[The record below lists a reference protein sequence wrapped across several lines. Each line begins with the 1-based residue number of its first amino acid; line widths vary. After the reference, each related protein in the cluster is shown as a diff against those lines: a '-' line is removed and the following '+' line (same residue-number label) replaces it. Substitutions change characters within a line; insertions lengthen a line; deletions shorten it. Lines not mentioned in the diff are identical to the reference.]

1 MEVWVFSGGEEP
13 EGLPESSGRGGE
25 SSGGGRGADLVIA
38 ADGGLRWA
46 QKLGVQVDVVVGDM
60 DSAEGAA
67 LAEAEAGGAEIVRH
81 DPDKDATDLE
91 LALRLACDRG
101 ASIITLIGG
110 HGGRLDHF
118 LGNITLL
125 ASLPKGVQA
134 QALMGQT
141 EIFVTHGHGT
151 RTANQQAEEL
161 VLNGKPGQLVSLI
174 PWGGDAA
181 GIKTEGLRWPLAAE
195 TLPLGTSRGIS
206 NEMTST
212 QASVSLE
219 SGTLLVVVNRS
230 RG

>member
-1 MEVWVFSGGEEP
+1 MKLFDMEVWVFAGGEEP
-13 EGLPESSGRGGE
+13 EGLPESSGGVG
-25 SSGGGRGADLVIA
+25 GADLVVA

-46 QKLGVQVDVVVGDM
+46 QKLRVQVDVVVGDM
-60 DSAEGAA
+60 DSVEGAA
-67 LAEAEAGGAEIVRH
+67 LAEAEAGGAEIVKH

-91 LALRLACDRG
+91 LALRLACERG
-101 ASIITLIGG
+101 ASSITLIGG

-125 ASLPKGVQA
+125 AALPKGVQA
-134 QALMGQT
+134 QALMGET
-141 EIFVTHGHGT
+141 EIFVIRGHGSHG
-151 RTANQQAEEL
+151 AKQQGGGL
-161 VLNGKPGQLVSLI
+161 VISGKPGQLVSLI
-174 PWGGDAA
+174 PWEGDAA
-181 GIKTEGLRWPLAAE
+181 GIKTEGLRWPLAGE
-195 TLPLGTSRGIS
+195 TLPLSTSRGIS

>member
-1 MEVWVFSGGEEP
+1 MKVWVFAGGEEP
-13 EGLPESSGRGGE
+13 EGLPESSGGDG
-25 SSGGGRGADLVIA
+25 GADLVIA

-60 DSAEGAA
+60 DSVEGAA

-81 DPDKDATDLE
+81 DPDKDAADLE

-101 ASIITLIGG
+101 ANSITLIGG
-110 HGGRLDHF
+110 HGGRPDHF
-118 LGNITLL
+118 LGNIALL
-125 ASLPKGVQA
+125 SALPKGVQA

-151 RTANQQAEEL
+151 RGVKQQGEKLEL
-161 VLNGKPGQLVSLI
+161 KGKPGQLVSLI

-181 GIKTEGLRWPLAAE
+181 GIKTEGLRWPLAGE

-206 NEMTST
+206 NEMTGT

-219 SGTLLVVVNRS
+219 SGTLLVIKNS
-230 RG
+230 

>member
-1 MEVWVFSGGEEP
+1 MKVWVFAGGKEP
-13 EGLPESSGRGGE
+13 ESLPESSGGDGA
-25 SSGGGRGADLVIA
+25 ADLVIA

-46 QKLGVQVDVVVGDM
+46 QKLEVQVDVVVGDM
-60 DSAEGAA
+60 DSVDAAA

-101 ASIITLIGG
+101 ASSIKLIGG

-125 ASLPKGVQA
+125 AALPKGVQA
-134 QALMGQT
+134 QALMGKT
-141 EIFVTHGHGT
+141 EILVIRGHGSH
-151 RTANQQAEEL
+151 RAEQQDEEL

-174 PWGGDAA
+174 PWGGNAA
-181 GIKTEGLRWPLAAE
+181 RIKTEGLRWPLAGE

-206 NEMTST
+206 NQMTST

-219 SGTLLVVVNRS
+219 SGTLLVLKNT
-230 RG
+230 

>member
-1 MEVWVFSGGEEP
+1 MFSGGDEP
-13 EGLPESSGRGGE
+13 EGLPESSGGDGE
-25 SSGGGRGADLVIA
+25 SSGGGGGADLVIA

-101 ASIITLIGG
+101 ASSITLIGG

-134 QALMGQT
+134 QALMEQT
-141 EIFVTHGHGT
+141 EIFVTHGHGISGT
-151 RTANQQAEEL
+151 GKQDEKLEL
-161 VLNGKPGQLVSLI
+161 YGKPGQIVSLI

-181 GIKTEGLRWPLAAE
+181 GIKTEGLRWPLAGE

-206 NEMTST
+206 NEMTGT

-219 SGTLLVVVNRS
+219 SGTLLVIVNRS

>member
-1 MEVWVFSGGEEP
+1 MEVWVFAGGEEP
-13 EGLPESSGRGGE
+13 EGLPESSGGDE
-25 SSGGGRGADLVIA
+25 GADLVIA

-60 DSAEGAA
+60 DSVDGAA
-67 LAEAEAGGAEIVRH
+67 LAEVEAGGAEIARH

-101 ASIITLIGG
+101 ASSITLIGG

-118 LGNITLL
+118 LGNIALL
-125 ASLPKGVQA
+125 AELPKGVQA

-141 EIFVTHGHGT
+141 EIFVTHGYGT
-151 RTANQQAEEL
+151 RGVKQQGEEL

-181 GIKTEGLRWPLAAE
+181 GIKTEGLRWPLAGE
-195 TLPLGTSRGIS
+195 TLPQGTSRGIS
-206 NEMTST
+206 NQMTGT

-219 SGTLLVVVNRS
+219 SGTLLVIKNT
-230 RG
+230 

>member
-1 MEVWVFSGGEEP
+1 MP
-13 EGLPESSGRGGE
+13 E
-25 SSGGGRGADLVIA
+25 SSGGGGGADLVIV

-60 DSAEGAA
+60 DSVDGAA
-67 LAEAEAGGAEIVRH
+67 LAEVEAGGAEIVRH

-91 LALRLACDRG
+91 LALRLACERG
-101 ASIITLIGG
+101 ANSIKLIGG

-141 EIFVTHGHGT
+141 EIFVIHGHGT
-151 RTANQQAEEL
+151 REAEQQGEEL
-161 VLNGKPGQLVSLI
+161 ELNGKPGQLVSLI

-181 GIKTEGLRWPLAAE
+181 GIKTEGLRWPLAGE
-195 TLPLGTSRGIS
+195 TLPQGTSRGIG
-206 NEMTST
+206 NQMTGT

-219 SGTLLVVVNRS
+219 SGTLLVIKNT
-230 RG
+230 

>member
-1 MEVWVFSGGEEP
+1 MKVWVFSGGEEP
-13 EGLPESSGRGGE
+13 EGLPESSDG
-25 SSGGGRGADLVIA
+25 SGGADLAIV

-46 QKLGVQVDVVVGDM
+46 QKLGVQVDAVVGDM
-60 DSAEGAA
+60 DSVDGAA
-67 LAEAEAGGAEIVRH
+67 LAEVEAGGAEIVRH

-101 ASIITLIGG
+101 ASSITLIGG

-141 EIFVTHGHGT
+141 EIFVIRGYGISGT
-151 RTANQQAEEL
+151 GKQGEEL
-161 VLNGKPGQLVSLI
+161 ELNGKPCQIVSLI
-174 PWGGDAA
+174 PWGGDVA
-181 GIKTEGLRWPLAAE
+181 GIKTEGLRWPLASE
-195 TLPLGTSRGIS
+195 ILPLGTSRGIS

-219 SGTLLVVVNRS
+219 SGTLLVIKNS
-230 RG
+230 

>member
-1 MEVWVFSGGEEP
+1 M
-13 EGLPESSGRGGE
+13 PESSGG
-25 SSGGGRGADLVIA
+25 SGGADLVIA

-60 DSAEGAA
+60 DSVDGAA
-67 LAEAEAGGAEIVRH
+67 LAEVEAGGTEIVRH

-101 ASIITLIGG
+101 ASSITLIGG

-118 LGNITLL
+118 LGNIALL
-125 ASLPKGVQA
+125 AALPKGVQA
-134 QALMGQT
+134 QALMGET

-151 RTANQQAEEL
+151 RAAEQQREKL
-161 VLNGKPGQLVSLI
+161 VLNGKPGQIVSLI

-206 NEMTST
+206 NQMTGT

-219 SGTLLVVVNRS
+219 SGTLLVIKNS
-230 RG
+230 WTAS

>member
-1 MEVWVFSGGEEP
+1 MNVWVFSGGEET
-13 EGLPESSGRGGE
+13 EGLPESSGE
-25 SSGGGRGADLVIA
+25 SGGADLAVA

-46 QKLGVQVDVVVGDM
+46 QKLGVQVDAVVGDM
-60 DSAEGAA
+60 DSVDGAA

-101 ASIITLIGG
+101 ASSITLIGG

-125 ASLPKGVQA
+125 VSLPKGVQA

-161 VLNGKPGQLVSLI
+161 ELYGKPGQLVSLI

-181 GIKTEGLRWPLAAE
+181 GIKTEGLRWPLAGE

-219 SGTLLVVVNRS
+219 SGTLLVIKNS
-230 RG
+230 WTAS

>member
-1 MEVWVFSGGEEP
+1 MEVWVFAGGEEP
-13 EGLPESSGRGGE
+13 ESLPESSGGDGA
-25 SSGGGRGADLVIA
+25 ADLVIA

-46 QKLGVQVDVVVGDM
+46 QKLEVHVDVVVGDM
-60 DSAEGAA
+60 DSVDAAA
-67 LAEAEAGGAEIVRH
+67 LAEVEAGGAEIVRH

-91 LALRLACDRG
+91 LALRLACERG
-101 ASIITLIGG
+101 ASSITLIGG

-118 LGNITLL
+118 LGNIALL

-134 QALMGQT
+134 QALMGKT
-141 EIFVTHGHGT
+141 EIFVIHGYGMRGT
-151 RTANQQAEEL
+151 EKQCGEL
-161 VLNGKPGQLVSLI
+161 SLSGQPGRLVSLI

-212 QASVSLE
+212 QAEVSLE
-219 SGTLLVVVNRS
+219 SGTLLVIKNS
-230 RG
+230 

>member
-1 MEVWVFSGGEEP
+1 MKVWVFAGGEEP
-13 EGLPESSGRGGE
+13 EGLPESSGGDG
-25 SSGGGRGADLVIA
+25 GADLVIA

-60 DSAEGAA
+60 DSVEGAA
-67 LAEAEAGGAEIVRH
+67 LAEAEAGGAEIARH

-101 ASIITLIGG
+101 ASSITLIGG

-118 LGNITLL
+118 LGNIALL
-125 ASLPKGVQA
+125 AALPKGVQA

-141 EIFVTHGHGT
+141 EIFVTHGHGISGT
-151 RTANQQAEEL
+151 GKQDEKL
-161 VLNGKPGQLVSLI
+161 VLSGKPGQLVSLI

-181 GIKTEGLRWPLAAE
+181 GIKTEGLRWPLAGE
-195 TLPLGTSRGIS
+195 TLLLGTSRGVS
-206 NEMTST
+206 NEVTST

-219 SGTLLVVVNRS
+219 SGTLLVIKS
-230 RG
+230 T

>member
-1 MEVWVFSGGEEP
+1 MKVWVFSGGEEP
-13 EGLPESSGRGGE
+13 EGLPESSGGDG
-25 SSGGGRGADLVIA
+25 SAADLVIA

-67 LAEAEAGGAEIVRH
+67 LAEAGGAEILRH

-91 LALRLACDRG
+91 LALELACDRG

-118 LGNITLL
+118 LGNIALL
-125 ASLPKGVQA
+125 AALPKGVQA

-151 RTANQQAEEL
+151 RGVKQQGEKLEL
-161 VLNGKPGQLVSLI
+161 KGKPGQLVSLI

-181 GIKTEGLRWPLAAE
+181 GIKTEGLRWPLAGE

-206 NEMTST
+206 NEMTDT
-212 QASVSLE
+212 KASVSLE
-219 SGTLLVVVNRS
+219 SGTLLVIVNRS

>member
-1 MEVWVFSGGEEP
+1 MKVWVFAGGEEP
-13 EGLPESSGRGGE
+13 EGLPESSGGDG
-25 SSGGGRGADLVIA
+25 GADLVIA

-60 DSAEGAA
+60 DSVEGAA

-81 DPDKDATDLE
+81 DPDKDAADLE

-101 ASIITLIGG
+101 ASSITLIGG

-118 LGNITLL
+118 LGNIALL
-125 ASLPKGVQA
+125 AAVPKGVQA
-134 QALMGQT
+134 QALMGET
-141 EIFVTHGHGT
+141 EIFVTHGYGA
-151 RTANQQAEEL
+151 REAEQQGEEL

-181 GIKTEGLRWPLAAE
+181 GIKTEGLRWPLAGE
-195 TLPLGTSRGIS
+195 TLSLGTSRGIS
-206 NEMTST
+206 NQMTGT
-212 QASVSLE
+212 KASVSLE
-219 SGTLLVVVNRS
+219 SGTLLVIVDRP

>member
-1 MEVWVFSGGEEP
+1 MNVWVFAGGEES
-13 EGLPESSGRGGE
+13 EGLPESSGG
-25 SSGGGRGADLVIA
+25 SGGADLVIA

-60 DSAEGAA
+60 DSVDGAA
-67 LAEAEAGGAEIVRH
+67 LAEVEAGGAEIVRH
-81 DPDKDATDLE
+81 DPDKDATDSE

-101 ASIITLIGG
+101 ASSITLIGG

-118 LGNITLL
+118 LGNIALL
-125 ASLPKGVQA
+125 AVLPKGVQA
-134 QALMGQT
+134 QALMGET

-151 RTANQQAEEL
+151 RAAEQQAEEL

-174 PWGGDAA
+174 PWGGNAT
-181 GIKTEGLRWPLAAE
+181 GIKTEGLRWPLAGE

-206 NEMTST
+206 NQMTST

-219 SGTLLVVVNRS
+219 SGTLLVIVDRH

>member
-1 MEVWVFSGGEEP
+1 MKVWVFAGGEEP
-13 EGLPESSGRGGE
+13 EGLPESSG
-25 SSGGGRGADLVIA
+25 GGGGADLVVA

-46 QKLGVQVDVVVGDM
+46 QKLGVLVDTVVGDM
-60 DSAEGAA
+60 DSVDGAA

-118 LGNITLL
+118 LGNIALL
-125 ASLPKGVQA
+125 AVLPEGVQA
-134 QALMGQT
+134 QALMGET
-141 EIFVTHGHGT
+141 EIFVIRGHGT
-151 RTANQQAEEL
+151 REAEQQDGEL

-174 PWGGDAA
+174 PWGGHAA
-181 GIKTEGLRWPLAAE
+181 GIKTEGLRWPLASE

-206 NEMTST
+206 NEMTGT
-212 QASVSLE
+212 KASVSLE
-219 SGTLLVVVNRS
+219 SGTLLVIKNS
-230 RG
+230 

>member
-1 MEVWVFSGGEEP
+1 M
-13 EGLPESSGRGGE
+13 PESSGG
-25 SSGGGRGADLVIA
+25 SGGADLVIA

-60 DSAEGAA
+60 DSVEGAA

-91 LALRLACDRG
+91 LALRLACERG
-101 ASIITLIGG
+101 ANSIKLIGG

-118 LGNITLL
+118 LGNIALL
-125 ASLPKGVQA
+125 AMLPNGVQA

-151 RTANQQAEEL
+151 RGVKQQGEEL
-161 VLNGKPGQLVSLI
+161 ALNGKPGQIVSLI

-181 GIKTEGLRWPLAAE
+181 GIKTEGLRWPLAGE

-206 NEMTST
+206 NEMTGT

-219 SGTLLVVVNRS
+219 SGTLLVIKNS
-230 RG
+230 

>member
-1 MEVWVFSGGEEP
+1 MEVWVFAGGEEP
-13 EGLPESSGRGGE
+13 EGLPESSGGYGGA
-25 SSGGGRGADLVIA
+25 ADLAIA

-60 DSAEGAA
+60 DSVEGAA
-67 LAEAEAGGAEIVRH
+67 LPEAEAGGAEIVKH

-101 ASIITLIGG
+101 ASSITLIGG

-125 ASLPKGVQA
+125 SALPKGVQA

-141 EIFVTHGHGT
+141 EIFVIRGHGT
-151 RTANQQAEEL
+151 RGVKQQGEEL

-181 GIKTEGLRWPLAAE
+181 GIKTEGLRWPLAGE

-230 RG
+230 GG

>member
-1 MEVWVFSGGEEP
+1 MP
-13 EGLPESSGRGGE
+13 K
-25 SSGGGRGADLVIA
+25 SSGGDGGADLVIA
-38 ADGGLRWA
+38 ANGGLRWA

-60 DSAEGAA
+60 DSVDGAA

-101 ASIITLIGG
+101 ASSITLIGG
-110 HGGRLDHF
+110 HGGRPDHF
-118 LGNITLL
+118 LGNIALL
-125 ASLPKGVQA
+125 AALPKGVQA

-141 EIFVTHGHGT
+141 EIFVTHGHGISGT
-151 RTANQQAEEL
+151 GKQGEEL
-161 VLNGKPGQLVSLI
+161 VLSGKPGQLVSLI

-206 NEMTST
+206 NEMTGT
-212 QASVSLE
+212 KASVSLE
-219 SGTLLVVVNRS
+219 SGTLLVIVDRP

>member
-1 MEVWVFSGGEEP
+1 MKLFDMEVWVFAGGEEP
-13 EGLPESSGRGGE
+13 EGLPESSG
-25 SSGGGRGADLVIA
+25 GGGGADLAIA
-38 ADGGLRWA
+38 ADGGLLWA
-46 QKLGVQVDVVVGDM
+46 QKLGVQVDAVVGDM
-60 DSAEGAA
+60 DSVEGAA
-67 LAEAEAGGAEIVRH
+67 LAEAEAGGAEIVKH

-91 LALRLACDRG
+91 LALRLACERG
-101 ASIITLIGG
+101 ASSITLIGG

-125 ASLPKGVQA
+125 AALPKGVQA
-134 QALMGQT
+134 QALMGET
-141 EIFVTHGHGT
+141 EIFVIRGHGSHG
-151 RTANQQAEEL
+151 AKQQGEEL
-161 VLNGKPGQLVSLI
+161 ELNGKPGQIVSLI

-219 SGTLLVVVNRS
+219 SGTLLVLMNT
-230 RG
+230 

>member
-1 MEVWVFSGGEEP
+1 MKVWVFAGGEEP
-13 EGLPESSGRGGE
+13 EGLPESSGGDG
-25 SSGGGRGADLVIA
+25 GADLVIA

-60 DSAEGAA
+60 DSVEGAT

-81 DPDKDATDLE
+81 DPDKDAADLE

-101 ASIITLIGG
+101 ASSIKLIGG

-118 LGNITLL
+118 LGNIALL
-125 ASLPKGVQA
+125 AALPKGVQA
-134 QALMGQT
+134 QALMGET
-141 EIFVTHGHGT
+141 EIFVIRGYGA
-151 RTANQQAEEL
+151 RAAEQQNEEL
-161 VLNGKPGQLVSLI
+161 ALNGKPGQIVSLI

-181 GIKTEGLRWPLAAE
+181 GIKTEGLRWPLAGE

-206 NEMTST
+206 NEMTGT
-212 QASVSLE
+212 KASVSLE
-219 SGTLLVVVNRS
+219 SGTLLVIVDRP